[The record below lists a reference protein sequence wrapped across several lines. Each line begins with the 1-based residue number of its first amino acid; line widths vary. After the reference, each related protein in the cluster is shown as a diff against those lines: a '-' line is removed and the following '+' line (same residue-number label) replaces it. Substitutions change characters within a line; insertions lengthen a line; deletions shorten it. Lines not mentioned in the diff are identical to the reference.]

1 MVTIYNNSNL
11 YTNLLNSVIIIRNID
26 TLGINCSTQTSIYL
40 RHLEIFC
47 FVSIVWID
55 IENEL
60 CVVLSGAEWFINQ
73 RFMIIFAISEISLV
87 TARILNGVYIF

>member
-1 MVTIYNNSNL
+1 MITIYNNPNL
-11 YTNLLNSVIIIRNID
+11 CTDLLNSVVIIRNADI
-26 TLGINCSTQTSIYL
+26 LGINYSISIPIYL